1 MRLPLVVFLSVLGL
15 GGCGEKYS
23 DSLQPLAETAW
34 TERVSGLKCDHQ
46 MTFYTDGKY
55 LEAMICTVPDYS
67 QRAEVNKGTYHVNG
81 PTLTVALNEST
92 CSANLSGS
100 VDFAY
105 NGDTLTLYPSGGL
118 ITLVRTAF
126 TPGEPGATIP
136 LGCFDP
142 ETWEFT
148 PGDLHSLE

>member
-1 MRLPLVVFLSVLGL
+1 MRLTPLVVLVGVL
-15 GGCGEKYS
+15 GCGEKFS

-34 TERVSGLKCDHQ
+34 TERVGGLKCDHQ

-55 LEAMICTVPDYS
+55 LEAKICTLPDYS
-67 QRAEVNKGTYHVNG
+67 QRAEVNKGTFHVNG
-81 PTLTVALNEST
+81 PTLSVAIDEST
-92 CSANLSGS
+92 CTVNRSGS

-105 NGDTLTLYPSGGL
+105 NGDTLTLYPSDGL

-126 TPGEPGATIP
+126 TPGEPQALP
-136 LGCFDP
+136 LGCFDL

-148 PGDLHSLE
+148 PGDLHDL